1 MPADGDRFARAV
13 TPGRTRPPRSVVVVG
28 AGLAGSQA
36 VAALRGQG
44 FDGHLTVLGAEGV
57 EPYDRPPLSK
67 ELLTRTEPAW
77 LRDDL
82 GTDLSLAD
90 DVRLAEAALGLEIGE
105 AESVDEGR
113 TTVVV
118 RTASGPVRADAV
130 ILATGSHA
138 LRPRGWEAAMTLH
151 TTADAERLRVAL
163 TPGAHLVV
171 VGAGWIGAEVAGV
184 AAAHGLEVTV
194 VEAGPAPLAVALG
207 APVGALTVPWYA
219 ASGVRLLTATSVVSV
234 EDRGADGTEVRLA
247 TGEVLRAD
255 VVLAA
260 VGARPTSA
268 WLGAAVP
275 CSADGSV
282 VVDERYRVPGT
293 GGRVVAV
300 GDLARRRSPRH
311 GWVAGGH
318 WDGALRSPAIAVA
331 ALLDE
336 AGADPGSPVPDPAPY
351 VFSTQLGHELGAYGL
366 PGPTDDVVLRGDPS
380 GPFTVLWF
388 TAGTD
393 ELTAVLAVDRPRD
406 VGAARKL
413 FAGVRL
419 PQVDRIVVSDPGRPL
434 C

>member
-1 MPADGDRFARAV
+1 M
-13 TPGRTRPPRSVVVVG
+13 
-28 AGLAGSQA
+28 
-36 VAALRGQG
+36 
-44 FDGHLTVLGAEGV
+44 LGAEGV

-77 LRDDL
+77 LRDEL

-90 DVRLAEAALGLEIGE
+90 DVRLADAALSLEVDE
-105 AESVDEGR
+105 AYGADEGR
-113 TTVVV
+113 TAVVV
-118 RTASGPVRADAV
+118 RTASGPVRADAA

-138 LRPRGWEAAMTLH
+138 LRPRGWEAALTLH
-151 TTADAERLRVAL
+151 TTADAERLRAAL

-194 VEAGPAPLAVALG
+194 VEAAHAPLAAALG
-207 APVGALTVPWYA
+207 ADVGALTVPWYA
-219 ASGVRLLTATSVVSV
+219 ASGVRLVTGGSVVSV
-234 EDRGADGTEVRLA
+234 EDRGAGGARVRLA
-247 TGEVLRAD
+247 TGEVLEAD

-260 VGARPTSA
+260 IGARSASA
-268 WLGAAVP
+268 WLGDAVP
-275 CSADGSV
+275 RAADGSV
-282 VVDERYRVPGT
+282 LVDERYRVPGT

-311 GWVAGGH
+311 GWVPGGH
-318 WDGALRSPAIAVA
+318 WDGALRSPVIAVA
-331 ALLDE
+331 ALLEE
-336 AGADPGSPVPDPAPY
+336 AGADAGAPVPDPAPY
-351 VFSTQLGHELGAYGL
+351 VFSSQLGHELGAHGL

-388 TAGTD
+388 TRGTD

-413 FAGVRL
+413 FAGARL
-419 PQVDRIVVSDPGRPL
+419 PHLNRALAADPDRPL
-434 C
+434 R